1 MIVETIAAM
10 PETKLP
16 QDKDK
21 AQSRLDVR
29 VSLRRL
35 ILAGVISVLVLVG
48 GFGGWAVATRISGA
62 VIAQGKLIVESSV
75 KKVQHPIGGVVG
87 ELKVRE
93 GEHVQSGDVLLRLD
107 QTQAL
112 ANLDIVKQTLDELT
126 ARRARDEAER
136 DDLQSIRFPDDLL
149 AQIGDP
155 RVARLIGEE
164 KTLFENRKQGRDGQ
178 KAQLGE
184 QVSQLGEQANGL
196 NAQLVAK
203 DSEIHWNDEELRGVQ
218 DLWQRHLVQ
227 FVRLTALQRDAARL
241 GGERGQLVSQ
251 LAEVRYKKAET
262 ALKIIQIDSDMRTEV
277 AKEIGEIRAKTSE
290 LEEKRVAAEDQLKR
304 IELKAPLDGFVHQLS
319 VHTVGGVI
327 TAGETVMTIVPDD
340 DALTVEARIQ
350 PNDIEQIHM
359 AQPAV
364 VRFTSFDQRTTPDLN
379 GQVSLI
385 SADLDQDDKT
395 GTSFYTL
402 RIAIPPDQIARLETT
417 KLVPGMPV
425 EAFIQTKP
433 RTVMS
438 YLVQPMRDQIER
450 AFRER

>member
-1 MIVETIAAM
+1 MME
-10 PETKLP
+10 
-16 QDKDK
+16 Q
-21 AQSRLDVR
+21 AQPYTRRLDAGR
-29 VSLRRL
+29 SIRRL
-35 ILAGVISVLVLVG
+35 MRAGSTSVLLLVCG
-48 GFGGWAVATRISGA
+48 LGGWAVATRISGA

-93 GEHVQSGDVLLRLD
+93 GEHVLAGDVLLRLD

-112 ANLDIVKQTLDELT
+112 ANLDIVKQTLDEFA

-136 DDLQSIRFPDDLL
+136 DNLEAIHFPADLL
-149 AQIGDP
+149 AQSGDP
-155 RVARLIGEE
+155 RVARLIAEE
-164 KTLFENRKQGRDGQ
+164 KTLFNNRKEGREGQ

-184 QVSQLGEQANGL
+184 QVSQLAEQANGL
-196 NAQLVAK
+196 KAQLDAK
-203 DSEIHWNDEELRGVQ
+203 DSEIHWNEEELKGVQ

-241 GGERGQLVSQ
+241 GGERGQLVSS
-251 LAEVRYKKAET
+251 LAEVRFKKAET
-262 ALKIIQIDSDMRTEV
+262 ELKIIQIDSDMRTEV

-327 TAGETVMTIVPDD
+327 TSGETVMTIVPDD
-340 DALTVEARIQ
+340 DVLTVEAHIQ

-359 AQPAV
+359 GQDAV
-364 VRFTSFDQRTTPDLN
+364 VRFTSFDQRTTPDLD
-379 GQVSLI
+379 GKVSLI
-385 SADLDQDDKT
+385 SADLDQDEKA

-402 RIAIPPDQIARLETT
+402 RIALPPEQIARLETT